1 MDTSLDR
8 KAEEQSKSKQKFIE
22 KNSKQDRNSMRT
34 LQDDVVFKRNDV
46 IKVDSFGTDIL
57 KTTNNKK
64 AFPFSK
70 ATRFTS
76 KSIFE
81 SNSN

>member
-1 MDTSLDR
+1 
-8 KAEEQSKSKQKFIE
+8 
-22 KNSKQDRNSMRT
+22 MRT
-34 LQDDVVFKRNDV
+34 LQDDVVFKKKD
-46 IKVDSFGTDIL
+46 IMKVDSFGTDIL
-57 KTTNNKK
+57 KTTNNKQ

-70 ATRFTS
+70 ASRFAS

>member
-8 KAEEQSKSKQKFIE
+8 KTEEQSKSKQKLIR

-34 LQDDVVFKRNDV
+34 LQDDVVFKKKD
-46 IKVDSFGTDIL
+46 IMKVDSFGTDIL
-57 KTTNNKK
+57 KTTNNKQ

-70 ATRFTS
+70 ASRFAS